1 MKSTV
6 GTHHHPRDHPRDDE
20 EWQRERNHRYADRVE
35 QPVDGMLMALGVL
48 SDPLSAGAR
57 HRRRLY
63 APRAS
68 GFKGGTG
75 VAGSANGG
83 CQGSLYTDEVDV
95 AHPKGRPRRLT
106 PEERK
111 SLTHGDFWIP
121 DDERVV
127 YKRALE
133 ALTAAEVPFVV
144 AGAYAIYE
152 HTGIY
157 RKTKDLDLFF
167 EPAAVV
173 PAARAL
179 RAAGFVTRLEDA
191 HWLAKATSGE
201 TFVDL
206 IFGMGNGVALID
218 GDWLRYSRQGV
229 LAATPVRIAPPEEL
243 LWHRL
248 FISERHR
255 HDIADI
261 LHLILCLG
269 DTLDWNRLVARV
281 GEHWPLLL
289 AQLLSFSYVYPGY
302 RATCRPGSTSSC
314 SSARVPRRHR
324 GDSEDADFT
333 RGPLISR
340 FSFAIDVRE
349 WGFVDPSAAT
359 GARGT

>member
-1 MKSTV
+1 V
-6 GTHHHPRDHPRDDE
+6 TH
-20 EWQRERNHRYADRVE
+20 
-35 QPVDGMLMALGVL
+35 L
-48 SDPLSAGAR
+48 
-57 HRRRLY
+57 
-63 APRAS
+63 
-68 GFKGGTG
+68 
-75 VAGSANGG
+75 
-83 CQGSLYTDEVDV
+83 
-95 AHPKGRPRRLT
+95 KGRPRRLT

-121 DDERVV
+121 DAERAV

-133 ALTAAEVPFVV
+133 ALKAAEVPFVV

-173 PAARAL
+173 PAVRAL
-179 RAAGFVTRLEDA
+179 RAAGFVTRLEDP

-206 IFGMGNGVALID
+206 IYGMGNGVALID
-218 GDWLRYSRQGV
+218 RDWLRYSRQGV
-229 LAATPVRIAPPEEL
+229 LAAIPVRIAPPEEL

-255 HDIADI
+255 HDVADI
-261 LHLILCLG
+261 LHLILCVG
-269 DTLDWNRLVARV
+269 ESMDWTRLVARAS
-281 GEHWPLLL
+281 EHWPLLL
-289 AQLLSFSYVYPGY
+289 AQLLAFSHVYPGY
-302 RATCRPGSTSSC
+302 RTNVPAWVYEQLLDR
-314 SSARVPRRHR
+314 ARNEAGT
-324 GDSEDADFT
+324 GDSENAEFT

-349 WGFVDPSAAT
+349 WGFIDPSVALVREARNNPEVRAIAEADVWDERGDT
-359 GARGT
+359 RSGPEERGADLSFIL